1 MQFPSIF
8 FVKGYYYGI
17 KIKMKMKTVPF
28 LNNKA
33 AKQHEKKHD
42 DDKYNANYS
51 IKCWKSQA
59 LYMVTNIICC
69 KQ

>member
-1 MQFPSIF
+1 
-8 FVKGYYYGI
+8 
-17 KIKMKMKTVPF
+17 MKMKTVPF